1 MKQKAKFCGASQ
13 LRRLRQERTCRILP
27 HNPPLREISTWSS
40 HTQCVILTSM
50 VPGKDG
56 GIIDHVVVGD
66 ITQPADHPVQDRALL
81 LLLVVVGVT
90 G

>member
-1 MKQKAKFCGASQ
+1 
-13 LRRLRQERTCRILP
+13 
-27 HNPPLREISTWSS
+27 
-40 HTQCVILTSM
+40 M

-90 G
+90 GWRKRGRRECGRRKTGGTSSSASEASVSASGASFSASGGHEGR